1 MNDEAAVWYLHT
13 AWFLT
18 HSSSFRHVHTI
29 RSPTWK
35 AISRGGAVTPPWAW
49 GALVGGGGGGGRSP
63 PPNAIAYGSG
73 YIPMKGMIKA
83 GFWLNVMGIGL
94 ISLFAYTAITHIFVR

>member
-1 MNDEAAVWYLHT
+1 MWVSKHPHRCCARDC
-13 AWFLT
+13 
-18 HSSSFRHVHTI
+18 
-29 RSPTWK
+29 
-35 AISRGGAVTPPWAW
+35 
-49 GALVGGGGGGGRSP
+49 GGGGGRSP

-94 ISLFAYTAITHIFVR
+94 ISLFAYTAITQIFVR

>member
-1 MNDEAAVWYLHT
+1 MDGFLGGILALLVYFAMSITQTPTNLDLFYPCGFLNTPTAAVRASW
-13 AWFLT
+13 
-18 HSSSFRHVHTI
+18 
-29 RSPTWK
+29 
-35 AISRGGAVTPPWAW
+35 
-49 GALVGGGGGGGRSP
+49 GGGGGGGSP

-94 ISLFAYTAITHIFVR
+94 ISLFAYTAITQIFVR

>member
-1 MNDEAAVWYLHT
+1 MASGGSWGGVGWGRRAA
-13 AWFLT
+13 
-18 HSSSFRHVHTI
+18 R
-29 RSPTWK
+29 
-35 AISRGGAVTPPWAW
+35 
-49 GALVGGGGGGGRSP
+49 VGGGGWGGGGRSP

-94 ISLFAYTAITHIFVR
+94 LALLLTAIAHIFVR

>member
-1 MNDEAAVWYLHT
+1 MW
-13 AWFLT
+13 
-18 HSSSFRHVHTI
+18 
-29 RSPTWK
+29 
-35 AISRGGAVTPPWAW
+35 
-49 GALVGGGGGGGRSP
+49 GGGGRSP

-94 ISLFAYTAITHIFVR
+94 ISLFAYTAITQIFVR